1 MRTSRARLG
10 VLAAIALALVA
21 TGCTSSGP
29 SAPPSSAPAP
39 TTPSTSTVAKAKP
52 KPAKPK
58 KHRKHT
64 VAKVNPLTGVGGVPH
79 APLVA
84 VKIDDTAPGRPQVGI
99 DKADVV
105 YIEAVEGGLTRL
117 AAIYASHLPTVGYVR
132 STRPSDPDLLLQYG
146 KITEA
151 YSGGAHDSLPRVH
164 RSGIRSWSNDDGAR
178 FYRRVPRAASS
189 YINLALNLR
198 KVNNTTKTPRP
209 QKIGWTFS
217 KQVSGKLKPKSGYHV
232 STEVTGSYAHGT
244 AVNFKYS
251 QKLHKYVRY
260 IGGVKQR
267 AADGKPIAATN
278 VIVQACKVRSHP
290 RDTDVLGN
298 PSQFTTTVGKGPVVV
313 FRGGHRIY
321 GSWARGK
328 LKDGTVLRGSHHM
341 RIPLAPGNTWVV
353 LIRKGVRVNG
363 QRA

>member
-1 MRTSRARLG
+1 MTAATPRLRSDARRRSARRYLGALSAGAALLTAACTGSSDGGATS
-10 VLAAIALALVA
+10 
-21 TGCTSSGP
+21 TTST
-29 SAPPSSAPAP
+29 PSSASGSASAHHHPAKQPPRNPFTGLGPAP
-39 TTPSTSTVAKAKP
+39 KKP
-52 KPAKPK
+52 
-58 KHRKHT
+58 T
-64 VAKVNPLTGVGGVPH
+64 I
-79 APLVA
+79 A

-99 DKADVV
+99 DKADIV
-105 YIEAVEGGLTRL
+105 YIEAAEGGLTRL
-117 AAIYASHLPTVGYVR
+117 AVIFGSHMPNAVGYVR

-298 PSQFTTTVGKGPVVV
+298 PSQFTYTTGHGGVQIFRYGKRIKGTWTRSNLH
-313 FRGGHRIY
+313 RGTILR
-321 GSWARGK
+321 ALNGK
-328 LKDGTVLRGSHHM
+328 

-353 LIRKGVRVNG
+353 LIRKGIPVSS
-363 QRA
+363 